1 MYFFKLYIIMFRYSY
16 LSIADHKK
24 CWVLSKHICI
34 NIVNLRG
41 KPNCKTILKYAQMS
55 RVYRHRSLSRTAI
68 NLLSTL
74 LQDQRLHPSNNH
86 KTHML
91 TS

>member
-34 NIVNLRG
+34 NIVNLKG
-41 KPNCKTILKYAQMS
+41 KPNYKTILKYAQMS
-55 RVYRHRSLSRTAI
+55 RV
-68 NLLSTL
+68 
-74 LQDQRLHPSNNH
+74 
-86 KTHML
+86 
-91 TS
+91 